1 MSLIVVLDDGA
12 DTEAIT
18 MAIGLLRGVRSV
30 SSAGGDDAQSQVT
43 RDSINE
49 EWRQRIVGLLDDEGV

>member
-12 DTEAIT
+12 DTDAIAT
-18 MAIGLLRGVRSV
+18 AIGMLRGVRSV
-30 SSAGGDDAQSQVT
+30 SAAAGDDAQAQVT
-43 RDSINE
+43 RESIND